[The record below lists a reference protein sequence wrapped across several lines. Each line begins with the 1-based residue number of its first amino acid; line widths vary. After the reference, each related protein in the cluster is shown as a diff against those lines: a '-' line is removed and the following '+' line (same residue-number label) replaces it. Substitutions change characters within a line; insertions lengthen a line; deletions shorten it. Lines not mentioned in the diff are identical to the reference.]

1 MMKIQMNKF
10 KDMKSKPEI
19 SKSYNFIFASPL
31 NNKKKVYYV
40 RKMNEKESSTGE
52 INKEIESYFY
62 TPEKYF
68 SPDSPIRLNKN
79 PQLEDISLDLKSS
92 KEKLRKNNLSNSV
105 SVSKR
110 ITIVKEKIGNSK
122 VDNSKYEI
130 IDNKELNRIFNSYKD
145 KINSQKNKSLFK
157 SSSNNI
163 PINILSPLKNQ
174 EKNILSQNRVN
185 KKNKN
190 LLKYLSQKLHKKEKD
205 LVMNDPDNYL
215 YKREIINRMENNPIY
230 ETEDRYK
237 WTTSLRNINKLK
249 GIRRTL
255 VNFNTDRNP
264 FWSYLIEKG
273 PKDHQTWVRPGL
285 DLDNRNF
292 VKFLKKV
299 KTNTD
304 INEDN
309 INSVKNLDEINVKGK
324 NLLKLEFDREM
335 NSKKKKILHK
345 AFVENGKIVLNTDIN
360 KVFGKETFYK
370 NYDKNLLYFSPSN
383 STRNRVVLSTYS
395 N

>member
-1 MMKIQMNKF
+1 MMQIQMNKF
-10 KDMKSKPEI
+10 KDMKLNPEI
-19 SKSYNFIFASPL
+19 SKSYNCLFNSPL
-31 NNKKKVYYV
+31 NNKNKVYYV
-40 RKMNEKESSTGE
+40 RKMNEKETSTGE

-68 SPDSPIRLNKN
+68 SPDSPIKLTKL
-79 PQLEDISLDLKSS
+79 QQIEDISLDLKSS
-92 KEKLRKNNLSNSV
+92 KEKLRRNNLSNSL

-110 ITIVKEKIGNSK
+110 FTTFKEKSGNSK

-130 IDNKELNRIFNSYKD
+130 IDNKELNKIFNSYKN
-145 KINSQKNKSLFK
+145 KINSQRNKSLFK
-157 SSSNNI
+157 SNSNNI

-174 EKNILSQNRVN
+174 EKNLLSQNKVN

-190 LLKYLSQKLHKKEKD
+190 ILKYLSQKLHKKEKD

-215 YKREIINRMENNPIY
+215 YKREIINRMESNPKFV
-230 ETEDRYK
+230 TEDRYK

-249 GIRRTL
+249 GIRKTL

-273 PKDHQTWVRPGL
+273 PNEHITSVRPGL

-292 VKFLKKV
+292 MKFLKKV
-299 KTNTD
+299 KTNAD
-304 INEDN
+304 LNEDN

-335 NSKKKKILHK
+335 SSNKKKILHK

-360 KVFGKETFYK
+360 NVFGKETFYK
-370 NYDKNLLYFSPSN
+370 NYDKNVIYFSPNN
-383 STRNRVVLSTYS
+383 STRNRIALNTYS

>member
-1 MMKIQMNKF
+1 
-10 KDMKSKPEI
+10 
-19 SKSYNFIFASPL
+19 
-31 NNKKKVYYV
+31 
-40 RKMNEKESSTGE
+40 MNEKETSTGE

-68 SPDSPIRLNKN
+68 SPDSPIRLTKH
-79 PQLEDISLDLKSS
+79 PKLEDISLDLKSS
-92 KEKLRKNNLSNSV
+92 KEKLRKNNLSNSL

-110 ITIVKEKIGNSK
+110 ITIVKEKYGNSK

-145 KINSQKNKSLFK
+145 KINSRKNKTLFK
-157 SSSNNI
+157 SISNNI

-174 EKNILSQNRVN
+174 EKNILSQNKVN

-190 LLKYLSQKLHKKEKD
+190 ILKYLSQKLHKKEKD

-215 YKREIINRMENNPIY
+215 YKREIINRLENNPIY
-230 ETEDRYK
+230 VTEDRYK

-249 GIRRTL
+249 GIRKTL

-273 PKDHQTWVRPGL
+273 PKEHQTSVRPGL

-292 VKFLKKV
+292 IKFLKKV
-299 KTNTD
+299 KTNSD

-335 NSKKKKILHK
+335 SSKKKKILHK

-360 KVFGKETFYK
+360 NVFGKETFYK

-383 STRNRVVLSTYS
+383 STRNRIVLSTYS

>member
-1 MMKIQMNKF
+1 MQIQMNKF
-10 KDMKSKPEI
+10 KELKSKPEI
-19 SKSYNFIFASPL
+19 SKSYNFLFGSPL
-31 NNKKKVYYV
+31 NNKKKIYYV
-40 RKMNEKESSTGE
+40 RKMNEKETSTGE
-52 INKEIESYFY
+52 INKEIESYFF

-68 SPDSPIRLNKN
+68 SPDSPIRLTKHS
-79 PQLEDISLDLKSS
+79 QLEDISLDLKSS
-92 KEKLRKNNLSNSV
+92 KEKLRKNNLSNSL

-110 ITIVKEKIGNSK
+110 ITIVKEKYGNSK

-145 KINSQKNKSLFK
+145 KINSRKNKSLFK
-157 SSSNNI
+157 SISNNI

-174 EKNILSQNRVN
+174 EKNILNQNKVN

-190 LLKYLSQKLHKKEKD
+190 ILKYLSQKLHKKEKD
-205 LVMNDPDNYL
+205 LVMNDPYNYL
-215 YKREIINRMENNPIY
+215 YKREIINRLENNPAY
-230 ETEDRYK
+230 VTEDRYK

-249 GIRRTL
+249 GIRKTL

-273 PKDHQTWVRPGL
+273 PKEHQTSVRPGL

-299 KTNTD
+299 KTNAD

-309 INSVKNLDEINVKGK
+309 INSVKYLDEINVKGK

-335 NSKKKKILHK
+335 SSKKKKIIHK

-360 KVFGKETFYK
+360 NVFGKETFYK
-370 NYDKNLLYFSPSN
+370 NYDKNLLYFRPSN
-383 STRNRVVLSTYS
+383 STRNRIVLSTYS

>member
-1 MMKIQMNKF
+1 MIQIQMNKF
-10 KDMKSKPEI
+10 KDMKTNPKI
-19 SKSYNFIFASPL
+19 SKSYNFLFGSPL

-40 RKMNEKESSTGE
+40 RKMNEKETSTGE

-68 SPDSPIRLNKN
+68 SPDSPIRLTKHS
-79 PQLEDISLDLKSS
+79 QLEDISLDLRSN
-92 KEKLRKNNLSNSV
+92 KEKLRKNLSNSL

-110 ITIVKEKIGNSK
+110 VTIVKEKIGNSK

-130 IDNKELNRIFNSYKD
+130 IDNKELTRIFNSYKD
-145 KINSQKNKSLFK
+145 KINYLKNKSVSK
-157 SSSNNI
+157 SSNNNI

-174 EKNILSQNRVN
+174 EKNILSQNKISKR
-185 KKNKN
+185 NKN
-190 LLKYLSQKLHKKEKD
+190 ILKYLSHKLHKKEKD

-215 YKREIINRMENNPIY
+215 YKREIISRMENNPIY
-230 ETEDRYK
+230 VTEDRYK

-249 GIRRTL
+249 GIRKTL

-264 FWSYLIEKG
+264 FWSYLVEKG
-273 PKDHQTWVRPGL
+273 PKEHQTSVRPGL
-285 DLDNRNF
+285 DLENRNF
-292 VKFLKKV
+292 MKFLKKV
-299 KTNTD
+299 KTNAD
-304 INEDN
+304 INDDN
-309 INSVKNLDEINVKGK
+309 INSVKNLDELNVKGK
-324 NLLKLEFDREM
+324 NLLNLEFDREM
-335 NSKKKKILHK
+335 SSKRKKILHK

-383 STRNRVVLSTYS
+383 STRNTMALNTYS